1 MLIAIVW
8 VNNILSLLSILY
20 SLDSVCVQIFRLKI
34 NRTVVLMVKIINR
47 APMKPPVTAM
57 IMVAL
62 SSKDMHSTADT
73 LDNPVYV

>member
-1 MLIAIVW
+1 M
-8 VNNILSLLSILY
+8 
-20 SLDSVCVQIFRLKI
+20 
-34 NRTVVLMVKIINR
+34 LMVKIINR